1 MLNHFQAGYITAIK
15 LAWNNG
21 RIGFQWL
28 NLAPKSARVY
38 FTSQLPLDLATC
50 FCDPIQSPFSRA
62 NPLIKP
68 GMRDM
73 SRFRKPFPRPVSQKD
88 NCLKSSP
95 RVYCKIGYFFCQTA
109 KRCTSSLSRGAFRVS
124 SSLSHD
130 RKKRARKGRVVVA
143 KVHHEWYHLHHHH
156 LDLAAFHKLF
166 FLVVHSQFRG
176 QSRYYNY
183 VRQKGRVSKGKKG

>member
-1 MLNHFQAGYITAIK
+1 MDGSDSNGSIWPLNPREFTLRASSLSTWQHA
-15 LAWNNG
+15 
-21 RIGFQWL
+21 
-28 NLAPKSARVY
+28 SA
-38 FTSQLPLDLATC
+38 
-50 FCDPIQSPFSRA
+50 IQSNLLLREQIRWSNQECETCLDFG
-62 NPLIKP
+62 N
-68 GMRDM
+68 
-73 SRFRKPFPRPVSQKD
+73 RFRVMFRKKH

-183 VRQKGRVSKGKKG
+183 VR